1 MGIFSSKGS
10 NDANFLGV
18 DIGGSSIKMV
28 ELTNNNG
35 RAQLVTYGYLER
47 SLAGG
52 KSKLIDEPEK
62 TAERIKKVV
71 KQSKIITK
79 RAVTALPA
87 QAVFSSILALPKLEK
102 KDLSSAKR
110 VTEEVEKAAVKI
122 LPMPLEEM
130 ILDWKMLERDEED
143 SKVSQVLL
151 TAAAK
156 DVVKKYIDIFKKA
169 DLNLLSLETES
180 FALSRAMVGK
190 DRSVVVLV
198 DIGAKGTDIA
208 VIENGIPLVSRTVA
222 VGGLQISQAI
232 ADTLQV
238 DVKQAEQF
246 KRDLESNEEMFAG
259 EDEMPRIIKRTI
271 DAILQEVEYI
281 INFHLEQPGNKHKK
295 ISRIVLSGGTANL
308 FNLSE
313 YFTSRLSIRTFIGNP
328 WARVIYPQDLQPVLT
343 ALGPRLATAVGLA
356 MRDIE

>member
-10 NDANFLGV
+10 SDANFLGV

-35 RAQLVTYGYLER
+35 RDQLVTYGYLER

-52 KSKLIDEPEK
+52 KSKLIDETEK
-62 TAERIKKVV
+62 TAERIKKVA

-102 KDLSSAKR
+102 KDISSAKR
-110 VTEEVEKAAVKI
+110 ITEEVEREAVKI

-130 ILDWKMLERDEED
+130 ILDWKMLEGEED
-143 SKVSQVLL
+143 SKVAQVLL

-180 FALSRAMVGK
+180 FALSRAMVGN

-295 ISRIVLSGGTANL
+295 VSRIVLSGGTANL
-308 FNLSE
+308 FNLPE